1 MSYYTNQIKSVIVD
15 AQFNQSLQRSEF
27 RLDLPDTMY
36 SSDLRIHGLGCV
48 VSPVTS
54 QTGVRYNLLS
64 GAHGIVRSMTLYSGS
79 IVLDQIVSFADWA
92 GIMAYK
98 HTNNQNVDGRTLSK
112 GGLGFIYHKGLP
124 VATVQLPPVIKESCP
139 DMGVQLGQDALNTPT
154 GMVYLKQI
162 FPLLGQLPFL
172 HTSLFPQLRV
182 VIEYNNPK
190 QTPFIALPNPLGANT
205 VTETTQPILCAD
217 VILNTKFAEET
228 LNKFTSVIWNAIE
241 LDSVVVPTDS
251 TGGKQRLQG
260 FTNKTLTSLT
270 IQKKPQE
277 QGSAVYLQTCSQ
289 FVFDERCQLYLNGS
303 ALQAES
309 GVERPS
315 QRLQQLTD
323 VHGIF
328 NAIPCGANGSVYGAG
343 DLIDNAA
350 QRVSKL
356 DYYAAQINQRVTSL
370 DVDFSRRVVII
381 EGVNTEQYNQRL
393 VLNCWGMVKKAIVK
407 GKGNTFSVI
416 YV

>member
-1 MSYYTNQIKSVIVD
+1 MSYYTEQIKSVIVD

-36 SSDLRIHGLGCV
+36 SSDLRIHGLGAV
-48 VSPVTS
+48 VNPVTE
-54 QTGVRYNLLS
+54 QTGVRYNMLS

-79 IVLDQIVSFADWA
+79 VVLDQIVSFADWA
-92 GIMAYK
+92 GLMAYK
-98 HTNNQNVDGRTLSK
+98 HTNNQNIDSKTLQK

-124 VATVQLPPVIKESCP
+124 VANVLLPPVIKESCP
-139 DMGVQLGQDALNTPT
+139 DMGLQLGQDALDTPT
-154 GMVYLKQI
+154 GMVYLKKI
-162 FPLLGQLPFL
+162 FPLLEQLPFL
-172 HTSLFPQLRV
+172 HTTMFPQLRV
-182 VIEYNNPK
+182 VIEYNNAK
-190 QTPFIALPNPLGANT
+190 QTPFIALPNPGGQNT

-217 VILNTKFAEET
+217 VILNKKFADDT
-228 LNKFTSVIWNAIE
+228 LNNFTSVIWSAIE
-241 LDSVVVPTDS
+241 LDSVVVPTNS
-251 TGGKQRLQG
+251 TGGKQRLQA
-260 FTNKTLTSLT
+260 FTNKFLTSLT

-277 QGSAVYLQTCSQ
+277 QGSEMYLKTCSQ
-289 FVFDERCQLYLNGS
+289 FVFNEKCQLYCNGG

-328 NAIPCGANGSVYGAG
+328 NAIPCGANGSVY
-343 DLIDNAA
+343 NAKDIIEKA
-350 QRVSKL
+350 PQRVSKL
-356 DYYAAQINQRVTSL
+356 DYYAAQINQRITSL
-370 DVDFSRRVVII
+370 DVDFSRRYVVIA
-381 EGVNTEQYNQRL
+381 NTDTVEYNQSL

-407 GKGNTFSVI
+407 GKNNTFSVM